1 MQLEQRYANAFHYQ
15 DRCNTCRFRLRASLR
30 VFWMP
35 IKFRCQKCRQFL
47 GISRALA
54 GQVVDCPTCGRA
66 TRVPNLDGS
75 REPIPSRPELDRGD
89 SSLLNALDQ
98 LADLGKAET
107 QKQRVAEPES
117 AAVVAP
123 VESAKPIAIEPLRPS
138 GVVEAPGDAKSKAD
152 PSANT
157 SVDSEVVLKKLA
169 ASAVPAPPVEEPR
182 RSGLPIG
189 LLVAAIAGGAAL
201 FAGGWFLGRLGM
213 AEAPA
218 ADANVDVRAEPDPL
232 AATLKID
239 GLTGRI
245 TYRKSESECLA
256 DRGARII
263 AWPVGFS
270 PDEKWAADGFRT
282 GDSKQLT
289 SLAQN
294 RLIAGGGSLAI
305 AGEDGEFKLE
315 LTSGDD
321 YEVLILSR
329 FGGREIDG
337 QGMSSAE
344 LSRLETCFAEPRK
357 LVGKVQFRLVRMKY
371 RGQGQQLLDQVFEVA
386 N

>member
-1 MQLEQRYANAFHYQ
+1 
-15 DRCNTCRFRLRASLR
+15 
-30 VFWMP
+30 
-35 IKFRCQKCRQFL
+35 
-47 GISRALA
+47 
-54 GQVVDCPTCGRA
+54 
-66 TRVPNLDGS
+66 
-75 REPIPSRPELDRGD
+75 LDRAD

-107 QKQRVAEPES
+107 KKQRVADPDS

-123 VESAKPIAIEPLRPS
+123 VESAAPIAIEPLQPS
-138 GVVEAPGDAKSKAD
+138 GVVQSPNDSKSTAGQ
-152 PSANT
+152 SANT

-169 ASAVPAPPVEEPR
+169 ASAVPAPPVEEPQR
-182 RSGLPIG
+182 GRLTIG
-189 LLVAAIAGGAAL
+189 LLVAAIAGGATL
-201 FAGGWFLGRLGM
+201 FLAGWALGRSGM
-213 AEAPA
+213 VDAPA
-218 ADANVDVRAEPDPL
+218 AEANVDVRPEPDPP
-232 AATLKID
+232 AAMLKID

-270 PDEKWAADGFRT
+270 PGEKWAADGFRT
-282 GDSKQLT
+282 GDLKQLT

-294 RLIAGGGSLAI
+294 RLIAGGGNLAI
-305 AGEDGEFKLE
+305 AGEDGEFRLE

-357 LVGKVQFRLVRMKY
+357 LVGKAQFRLVRMKY